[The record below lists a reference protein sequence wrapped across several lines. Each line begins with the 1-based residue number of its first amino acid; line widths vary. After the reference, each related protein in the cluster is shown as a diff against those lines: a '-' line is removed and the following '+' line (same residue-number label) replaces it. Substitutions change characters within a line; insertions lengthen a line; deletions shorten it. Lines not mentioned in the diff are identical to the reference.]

1 MKTPDQLQSSSTKKL
16 RHGGWTALA
25 VVAVIAVAV
34 AVNILVEQVPARL
47 DLTESR
53 IFSLSDET
61 RKVVSGLTAD
71 VTITSVT
78 RTQGG
83 DPVVREILGRYARLS
98 PRIHLSTVDPE
109 RNPGWAKKYDPEGT
123 GLREG
128 SLVVARGERFR
139 AIDVLA
145 MYNYDMSGQQPRL
158 TGLSVEQKVTSAIQ
172 YVSASRSVTAYT
184 VQGHGE
190 KTLADYG
197 LAAAVDGENYERRDL
212 NLLTS
217 AAVPADAD
225 LLLVLSPR
233 SDFPA
238 PEAEKLRAWLA
249 AGGRAL
255 FLLDVQARAGAM
267 PNLAALL
274 QSYGVATGDRMV
286 VEPDPNHAA
295 WDNPLFL
302 VPVQET
308 HEILAPLQA
317 KRYPI
322 LMPFAQ
328 PLTALEL
335 RKRTLKVEPL
345 LRSTEISLAKVTT
358 GEKVRV
364 RREPGDSLGPFSLA
378 VAITDPGEGG
388 RRDTRLVVVGGSTF
402 LVPEI
407 AAQAPGNTD
416 FFLNSMGWLRE
427 KKDTLTIRAK
437 SMINFPL
444 NMDTTLRWVFSAV
457 VVLLMP
463 LLVLGWGLAV
473 WIRRRHL

>member
-1 MKTPDQLQSSSTKKL
+1 MKTPSQLQSSSTKKL

-25 VVAVIAVAV
+25 VVTVIAVAV

-71 VTITSVT
+71 VTITSVA
-78 RTQGG
+78 RTQEG

-98 PRIHLSTVDPE
+98 PRIRLSTVDPE
-109 RNPGWAKKYDPEGT
+109 RNPGWAKKYDPDGT

-128 SLVVARGERFR
+128 SLVVARGDRFR

-172 YVSASRSVTAYT
+172 YVSAERSVTVYT
-184 VQGHGE
+184 LQGHGE

-197 LAAAVDGENYERRDL
+197 LASAVDGENYERRDL

-217 AAVPADAD
+217 AAVPADAE

-249 AGGRAL
+249 SGGRAL

-267 PNLAALL
+267 PNLAGLL
-274 QSYGVATGDRMV
+274 KSYGVEAGNRVV

-295 WDNPLFL
+295 YGNPLFL

-317 KRYPI
+317 KKYPI

-328 PLTALEL
+328 PLTAPQL

-345 LRSTEISLAKVTT
+345 LRSTEISIAKAGT
-358 GEKVRV
+358 GEEVRM
-364 RREPGDSLGPFSLA
+364 RREPGDPLGPFSLA
-378 VAITDPGEGG
+378 VAVTDPGEGG

-444 NMDTTLRWVFSAV
+444 NMNTTLRWVFSAV